1 MTDRLFSSLEYKIAP
16 VAPGCPMPTI
26 IQHVRA
32 AAIDV
37 CERTL
42 LWRFEQEAITLTAGV
57 FEYDYDTPSGTA
69 VAAIIHA
76 HIGNNALLPLTQEN
90 VHSRYPD
97 WPSADVAKRDR
108 PRIVTQLNPDQF
120 CLVPVPGDAEI
131 YNIIMFLAL
140 KPTLEATSMDK
151 RFFDDAE
158 PLILHGALHTLLAL
172 PNKSWSSMELSAFH
186 AKQYAYKTGVQRA
199 KANIGMAR
207 ASLTV
212 RLQPFS

>member
-16 VAPGCPMPTI
+16 VAPGCPIPTI

-32 AAIDV
+32 ATIDV

-42 LWRFEQEAITLTAGV
+42 LWRFEQEYITLTAGV
-57 FEYDYDTPSGTA
+57 YEYDYDTPSGTA
-69 VAAIIHA
+69 VAAVIHA
-76 HIGNNALLPLTQEN
+76 RVGDNPLTPMTQEA
-90 VHSRYPD
+90 VHLRYPD
-97 WPSADVAKRDR
+97 WPSTDVAKRGT
-108 PRIVTQLNPDQF
+108 PRIVTQFNPDQF
-120 CLVPVPGDAEI
+120 CLVPIPDGDET
-131 YNIIMFLAL
+131 YNTVMFLAL
-140 KPTLEATSMDK
+140 KPTLEATAMDK

-186 AKQYAYKTGVQRA
+186 AKQYAYKTGLQRA
-199 KANIGMAR
+199 KPNIGMAR

-212 RLQPFS
+212 RPQPFS